1 MLLIPCALVLL
12 APSSPAPTESAFDA
26 VVSSAVASSAGV
38 ASAAASIDAAQEGE
52 DLVAGYH
59 AAFEAGDTD
68 ALAALWK
75 SAPGRVLV
83 TIDADLEA
91 SLSLWEAN
99 PEDPDQAAIEN
110 LLERAQFGAEVA
122 SEALGEPIFAD
133 YAASFAGWT
142 PEQKRQFRAGQKAY
156 GNSRRSGASGELE
169 KSLESARECVNCAQP
184 LGDWWGTAM
193 GLLAE
198 AQALNAL
205 ERPQEALVAASRAR
219 LLYHQLGLTSSELGA
234 LQLQTL
240 AALAADRPRRARAS
254 ANAML
259 ALFGEDGPAAGRAAA
274 YALRTQA
281 ERNLGLDEAAAESE
295 AEAKRLAGG

>member
-12 APSSPAPTESAFDA
+12 APSSPAP
-26 VVSSAVASSAGV
+26 ASM
-38 ASAAASIDAAQEGE
+38 ASALSSPLAHSSPAHQEGE
-52 DLVAGYH
+52 DFVARYH
-59 AAFEAGDTD
+59 AAFESRDAD
-68 ALAALWK
+68 ALGALWV
-75 SAPGRVLV
+75 AEPGRVLV

-91 SLSLWEAN
+91 SLSVWEAS
-99 PEDPDQAAIEN
+99 PEEPDQEAIDG
-110 LLERAQFGAEVA
+110 LLERALFGAEVA
-122 SEALGEPIFAD
+122 SAALGEPIFAD
-133 YAASFAGWT
+133 YASSFAGWT

-156 GNSRRSGASGELE
+156 GDSRRAGGAGELDA
-169 KSLESARECVNCAQP
+169 SLAKARECVKCAEP

-198 AQALNAL
+198 AQALQSL

-219 LLYHQLGLTSSELGA
+219 LLYHQLGLSSSEVGA

-240 AALAADRPRRARAS
+240 AALAADRPLRARAS

-274 YALRTQA
+274 YALRAQS
-281 ERNLGLDEAAAESE
+281 ERDLGLAEAAAEST
-295 AEAKRLAGG
+295 AAAQRLAGG

>member
-12 APSSPAPTESAFDA
+12 APSSPAP
-26 VVSSAVASSAGV
+26 
-38 ASAAASIDAAQEGE
+38 AALDAALSAPFERALHSRQEGE
-52 DLVAGYH
+52 DFVARYH
-59 AAFEAGDTD
+59 AAFEARDAD
-68 ALAALWK
+68 ALGALWA
-75 SAPGRVLV
+75 SDPGRVLV

-91 SLSLWEAN
+91 SLSVWEG
-99 PEDPDQAAIEN
+99 

-122 SEALGEPIFAD
+122 SSTLGEPIFAD
-133 YAASFAGWT
+133 YASSFAGWT

-156 GNSRRSGASGELE
+156 GDSRRAGGAGELE
-169 KSLESARECVNCAQP
+169 TSLAKARECVQCAEP

-198 AQALNAL
+198 AQALQSL

-219 LLYHQLGLTSSELGA
+219 LLYHQLGLGSSEVGA

-240 AALAADRPRRARAS
+240 AALAADRPLRARSS

-259 ALFGEDGPAAGRAAA
+259 ALFGEDGPPAGRAAA
-274 YALRTQA
+274 YALRAQA
-281 ERNLGLDEAAAESE
+281 ERSLGLEEAAAES
-295 AEAKRLAGG
+295 AAAAQRLAGD

>member
-12 APSSPAPTESAFDA
+12 APSSPAP
-26 VVSSAVASSAGV
+26 
-38 ASAAASIDAAQEGE
+38 AALDAALSAPFERALHSRQEGE
-52 DLVAGYH
+52 DFVARYH
-59 AAFEAGDTD
+59 AAFEARDAD
-68 ALAALWK
+68 ALGALWA
-75 SAPGRVLV
+75 SDPGRVLV

-91 SLSLWEAN
+91 SLSVWEAN
-99 PEDPDQAAIEN
+99 SEDPDQASIDG

-122 SEALGEPIFAD
+122 SSTLGEPIFAD
-133 YAASFAGWT
+133 YASSFAGWT

-156 GNSRRSGASGELE
+156 GDSRRAGGAGELE
-169 KSLESARECVNCAQP
+169 TSLAKARECVQCAEP

-198 AQALNAL
+198 AQALQSL

-219 LLYHQLGLTSSELGA
+219 LLYHQLGLGSSEVGA

-240 AALAADRPRRARAS
+240 AALAADRPLRARSS

-259 ALFGEDGPAAGRAAA
+259 ALFGEDGPPAGRAAA
-274 YALRTQA
+274 YALRAQA
-281 ERNLGLDEAAAESE
+281 ERSLGLEEAAAES
-295 AEAKRLAGG
+295 AAAAQRLAGD